1 MANQNDYDNY
11 PNEPGRESPFVF
23 NGSRGEPRYA
33 ERQQSAPPRPA
44 YPEPRH
50 YSAGQSGQAP
60 DRYAGYG
67 ERDYGRR
74 DYGDRT
80 GRYDPYA
87 APARSRDPYAEPAR
101 GYDPYAAP
109 ARGRDPYAEPARG
122 YDPYAEPAGRSYDP
136 YGARAPRDP
145 YAEPYAEPYADD
157 RAAYEEPYDYD
168 GYGEQEQPGEPD
180 VPQGYAFKVRNLTKD
195 YDGNVVLNN
204 ISFDIPAGKIVG
216 LLGPNGCG
224 KTTLI
229 KILAGLIHDYTGMI
243 KIDGKPVGISSKAR
257 VAYLPDRTYFPERF
271 RTIDCIDYFA
281 DFFKDFDKIKAIEF
295 ASRFGL
301 DLHQRVKTM
310 SKGMQE
316 KLQLL
321 VVMSRAADIYLLDEP
336 LGGVDP
342 AARGVI
348 LDIIMSNY
356 KKNATVVLSTHQ
368 VNDLEH
374 SFDHVLMLAHGQVL
388 VNTGIQTLRSTGKS
402 VEDIFKEV
410 IGDAWEV
417 E

>member
-1 MANQNDYDNY
+1 MANQNNYDNY
-11 PNEPGRESPFVF
+11 PNGYDGRY
-23 NGSRGEPRYA
+23 GTDPRYQA
-33 ERQQSAPPRPA
+33 ERPQGGTPRPS
-44 YPEPRH
+44 YPEPSR
-50 YSAGQSGQAP
+50 YTGGQGYRSPGRDAGYPDPYRDGRDGYYREPSRGQAYP
-60 DRYAGYG
+60 DPYRDPRDGYDRGYRDGGRPAGYDNYPPRAPRDDYADPYGDRYAGYDEEG
-67 ERDYGRR
+67 FDEMDA
-74 DYGDRT
+74 GDV
-80 GRYDPYA
+80 
-87 APARSRDPYAEPAR
+87 PAD
-101 GYDPYAAP
+101 
-109 ARGRDPYAEPARG
+109 
-122 YDPYAEPAGRSYDP
+122 
-136 YGARAPRDP
+136 APR
-145 YAEPYAEPYADD
+145 
-157 RAAYEEPYDYD
+157 
-168 GYGEQEQPGEPD
+168 
-180 VPQGYAFKVRNLTKD
+180 GYAFKVRNLTKD

-243 KIDGKPVGISSKAR
+243 KVGGKPVGISSKASL
-257 VAYLPDRTYFPERF
+257 AYLPDRTYFPERF
-271 RTIDCIDYFA
+271 RTIDCINYFA
-281 DFFKDFDKIKAIEF
+281 DFFEDFDKIKAIEF

-301 DLHQRVKTM
+301 DLHQRIKTM

-342 AARGVI
+342 AARSVI

-388 VNTGIQTLRSTGKS
+388 VNTGIETLRSTGKS

>member
-1 MANQNDYDNY
+1 MANQNNYDNY
-11 PNEPGRESPFVF
+11 T
-23 NGSRGEPRYA
+23 NGSERDVPYGFTGNRGDPRYTP
-33 ERQQSAPPRPA
+33 ERPQSAPRAA

-50 YSAGQSGQAP
+50 YGQAGGQAYG
-60 DRYAGYG
+60 DRYA
-67 ERDYGRR
+67 DYGRKE
-74 DYGDRT
+74 
-80 GRYDPYA
+80 YDPRAYGQ
-87 APARSRDPYAEPAR
+87 PSRDGYAPRYGENR
-101 GYDPYAAP
+101 
-109 ARGRDPYAEPARG
+109 RG
-122 YDPYAEPAGRSYDP
+122 YDPYAEPAGRGREP
-136 YGARAPRDP
+136 YGRAPQ
-145 YAEPYAEPYADD
+145 EPYADPYGEEYD
-157 RAAYEEPYDYD
+157 DYADPYGYDGYDGYEEP
-168 GYGEQEQPGEPD
+168 EQPAEPEPD
-180 VPQGYAFKVRNLTKD
+180 VPRGYAFKVRNLTKD

-243 KIDGKPVGISSKAR
+243 KIDGKPVGIGSKAS
-257 VAYLPDRTYFPERF
+257 VAYLPDRTYFPDRF

-321 VVMSRAADIYLLDEP
+321 VVMSRSADIYLLDEP

-348 LDIIMSNY
+348 LDIIMNNY

-388 VNTGIQTLRSTGKS
+388 VNTGIETLRSTGKS

>member
-1 MANQNDYDNY
+1 MAYNDSYDNH
-11 PNEPGRESPFVF
+11 PNASGEERPFVF
-23 NGSRGEPRYA
+23 SGSRRETPRYEP
-33 ERQQSAPPRPA
+33 ERPQGYAPRAP
-44 YPEPRH
+44 YPEPPR
-50 YSAGQSGQAP
+50 YSGGQ
-60 DRYAGYG
+60 GY
-67 ERDYGRR
+67 D
-74 DYGDRT
+74 
-80 GRYDPYA
+80 
-87 APARSRDPYAEPAR
+87 
-101 GYDPYAAP
+101 DPYAAP
-109 ARGRDPYAEPARG
+109 ARGQG
-122 YDPYAEPAGRSYDP
+122 YGDRYGIGAGQAGYGRYEQGGRSYDP
-136 YGARAPRDP
+136 YGGRAPQDPYGREQRPAYGDRYAEPYADP
-145 YAEPYAEPYADD
+145 YAEPYAGYD
-157 RAAYEEPYDYD
+157 RDGYGQGYEEPQPEPAY
-168 GYGEQEQPGEPD
+168 EPEQPR
-180 VPQGYAFKVRNLTKD
+180 GYAFKVRNLTKD

-229 KILAGLIHDYTGMI
+229 KILSGLIHDYTGMI
-243 KIDGKPVGISSKAR
+243 KIGGKPVGIASKAS

-301 DLHQRVKTM
+301 DLHQRVRTM

-356 KKNATVVLSTHQ
+356 KENATVVLSTHQ

-374 SFDHVLMLAHGQVL
+374 SFDHVLMLGHGQVL

>member
-1 MANQNDYDNY
+1 MANQNNYDNY
-11 PNEPGRESPFVF
+11 PNGYDPRYGADPRYQAERPQGASPRPTYPEPSRYGGGQGYGSPYRTPGREP
-23 NGSRGEPRYA
+23 GYDPYRDGRDPGYYREPSRGRGYPDPYREPQGGYDRGY
-33 ERQQSAPPRPA
+33 RDGGRGPA
-44 YPEPRH
+44 
-50 YSAGQSGQAP
+50 
-60 DRYAGYG
+60 
-67 ERDYGRR
+67 
-74 DYGDRT
+74 
-80 GRYDPYA
+80 YDPYA
-87 APARSRDPYAEPAR
+87 PRAPRESYGDPYA
-101 GYDPYAAP
+101 DPYADRRAGYDGEGYDEP
-109 ARGRDPYAEPARG
+109 ETEEEPA
-122 YDPYAEPAGRSYDP
+122 D
-136 YGARAPRDP
+136 APR
-145 YAEPYAEPYADD
+145 
-157 RAAYEEPYDYD
+157 
-168 GYGEQEQPGEPD
+168 
-180 VPQGYAFKVRNLTKD
+180 GYAFKVRNLTKD

-229 KILAGLIHDYTGMI
+229 KILSGLIHDYTGMI
-243 KIDGKPVGISSKAR
+243 KIGGRPVGIASKAS

-271 RTIDCIDYFA
+271 RTIDCINYFA
-281 DFFKDFDKIKAIEF
+281 DFFTDFDKIKAIEF

-301 DLHQRVKTM
+301 DLHQRVRTM

-374 SFDHVLMLAHGQVL
+374 SFDHVLMLGHGQVL
-388 VNTGIQTLRSTGKS
+388 VNTGIETLRSTGKS

>member
-1 MANQNDYDNY
+1 MANQNNYDNY
-11 PNEPGRESPFVF
+11 PNGPEHDSPYGFS
-23 NGSRGEPRYA
+23 GGYGDPRYA
-33 ERQQSAPPRPA
+33 EPRREGYAPRDGYAPRQG
-44 YPEPRH
+44 YPE
-50 YSAGQSGQAP
+50 QS
-60 DRYAGYG
+60 RYAGGQGY
-67 ERDYGRR
+67 ERDYGRGYADGYGSREADRRPAGRYDDYGR
-74 DYGDRT
+74 DYGRYDGY
-80 GRYDPYA
+80 GRAYGEPGRGQAYDPYGSR
-87 APARSRDPYAEPAR
+87 APQPSYDRQPQPSYDRQPQPAYDPYQESYDDPYAEN
-101 GYDPYAAP
+101 
-109 ARGRDPYAEPARG
+109 
-122 YDPYAEPAGRSYDP
+122 
-136 YGARAPRDP
+136 
-145 YAEPYAEPYADD
+145 
-157 RAAYEEPYDYD
+157 YD
-168 GYGEQEQPGEPD
+168 GYGDEGYNEPEAAPEQEADAPR
-180 VPQGYAFKVRNLTKD
+180 GYAFKVRNLTKD

-243 KIDGKPVGISSKAR
+243 KIGGKPVGISSKASL
-257 VAYLPDRTYFPERF
+257 AYLPDRTYFPERF
-271 RTIDCIDYFA
+271 RTIDCIEYFA

-348 LDIIMSNY
+348 LDIIMNNY

-374 SFDHVLMLAHGQVL
+374 SFDHVLMLGHGQVL
-388 VNTGIQTLRSTGKS
+388 VNTGIETLRSTGKS

>member
-1 MANQNDYDNY
+1 MANQNNYDNY
-11 PNEPGRESPFVF
+11 PNGYDGRY
-23 NGSRGEPRYA
+23 GTDPRYQA
-33 ERQQSAPPRPA
+33 ERPQGGTPRPS
-44 YPEPRH
+44 YPEPSR
-50 YSAGQSGQAP
+50 YTGGQGYGGYRSPGRDAGYPDPYRDGRDGYYREPSRGQAYP
-60 DRYAGYG
+60 DPYRDPRDGYDRGYRDGGRPAGYDNYPPRAPRDDYADPYGDRYAGYDEEG
-67 ERDYGRR
+67 FDEMDA
-74 DYGDRT
+74 GDV
-80 GRYDPYA
+80 
-87 APARSRDPYAEPAR
+87 PAD
-101 GYDPYAAP
+101 
-109 ARGRDPYAEPARG
+109 
-122 YDPYAEPAGRSYDP
+122 
-136 YGARAPRDP
+136 APR
-145 YAEPYAEPYADD
+145 
-157 RAAYEEPYDYD
+157 
-168 GYGEQEQPGEPD
+168 
-180 VPQGYAFKVRNLTKD
+180 GYAFKVRNLTKD

-243 KIDGKPVGISSKAR
+243 KVGGKPVGISSKASL
-257 VAYLPDRTYFPERF
+257 AYLPDRTYFPERF
-271 RTIDCIDYFA
+271 RTIDCINYFA
-281 DFFKDFDKIKAIEF
+281 DFFEDFDKIKAIEF

-301 DLHQRVKTM
+301 DLHQRIKTM

-342 AARGVI
+342 AARSVI

-388 VNTGIQTLRSTGKS
+388 VNTGIETLRSTGKS

>member
-1 MANQNDYDNY
+1 MAYKDSYDNH
-11 PNEPGRESPFVF
+11 PNAAGGESPNSFA
-23 NGSRGEPRYA
+23 GGYGTEPRYTA
-33 ERQQSAPPRPA
+33 ERRQGYSPRAA
-44 YPEPRH
+44 YPEPSR
-50 YSAGQSGQAP
+50 YSGGQGYDSPYGDLGRGQTYGDLGRGQTYGDTGRGQA
-60 DRYAGYG
+60 
-67 ERDYGRR
+67 
-74 DYGDRT
+74 YGDT
-80 GRYDPYA
+80 GRGQTYGGQYGAYDNYGGNYGA
-87 APARSRDPYAEPAR
+87 ERAPA
-101 GYDPYAAP
+101 
-109 ARGRDPYAEPARG
+109 
-122 YDPYAEPAGRSYDP
+122 YDP

-145 YAEPYAEPYADD
+145 YGDPYGGYEEGGFDEIDQPAP
-157 RAAYEEPYDYD
+157 AYE
-168 GYGEQEQPGEPD
+168 PD
-180 VPQGYAFKVRNLTKD
+180 KPRGFAFKVRNLTKD
-195 YDGNVVLNN
+195 YDGNVVLND

-243 KIDGKPVGISSKAR
+243 KIGGKPVGIASKAS

-271 RTIDCIDYFA
+271 RTIDCINYFA

-356 KKNATVVLSTHQ
+356 KKNATVILSTHQ
-368 VNDLEH
+368 VNNLEH

-388 VNTGIQTLRSTGKS
+388 VNTGIETLRSTGKS

>member
-1 MANQNDYDNY
+1 MAYNDSYDRN
-11 PNEPGRESPFVF
+11 PNGPEREAPYGFTGRGDPRSTPE
-23 NGSRGEPRYA
+23 RPRYA
-33 ERQQSAPPRPA
+33 RPT
-44 YPEPRH
+44 YPEPSG
-50 YSAGQSGQAP
+50 YSGGK
-60 DRYAGYG
+60 
-67 ERDYGRR
+67 DYGSR
-74 DYGDRT
+74 DPRGADYDARAYGGQT
-80 GRYDPYA
+80 GRYDDYARGYADPLTGQTYAPYGSRA
-87 APARSRDPYAEPAR
+87 AQPAYGDPYA
-101 GYDPYAAP
+101 
-109 ARGRDPYAEPARG
+109 
-122 YDPYAEPAGRSYDP
+122 DP
-136 YGARAPRDP
+136 YGYDEGGFDAFDAPAP
-145 YAEPYAEPYADD
+145 EPEPE
-157 RAAYEEPYDYD
+157 RPR
-168 GYGEQEQPGEPD
+168 
-180 VPQGYAFKVRNLTKD
+180 GYAFKVRNLTKD
-195 YDGNVVLNN
+195 YDGNVVLHN

-243 KIDGKPVGISSKAR
+243 KIGGRPVGIASKAS

-348 LDIIMSNY
+348 LDIIMNNY

-374 SFDHVLMLAHGQVL
+374 SFDHVLMLGHGQVL
-388 VNTGIQTLRSTGKS
+388 VNTGIETLRATGKS